1 MNICRNNLEDIRLLT
16 DYAREQRL
24 ATDYHLNET
33 PMLEQD
39 EHFRHLNENP
49 TYIRPEDWRDMD
61 ELVDWLI
68 DKNKSGYQ
76 MVNSVPRLQ
85 EMKALCGCHPASTCA
100 ARVGMAMAPP
110 VA

>member
-1 MNICRNNLEDIRLLT
+1 
-16 DYAREQRL
+16 
-24 ATDYHLNET
+24 
-33 PMLEQD
+33 
-39 EHFRHLNENP
+39 
-49 TYIRPEDWRDMD
+49 MD